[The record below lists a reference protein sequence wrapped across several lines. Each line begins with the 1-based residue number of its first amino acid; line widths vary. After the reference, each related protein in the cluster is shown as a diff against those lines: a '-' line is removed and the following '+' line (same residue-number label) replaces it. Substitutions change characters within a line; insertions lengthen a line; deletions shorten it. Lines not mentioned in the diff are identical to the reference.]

1 MIDIERP
8 LQRAW
13 ARMNARL
20 FSTFEFKRWLSL
32 GFVAWLAAFLT
43 GGGGSLN
50 LPWWGNSSGAQ
61 ANPQEWLGSLDP
73 GPVIL
78 LVCGGVLVVG
88 LILIA
93 MMWIGS
99 RAQFLFLDNVL
110 RDRAEV
116 RAPWREFGARG
127 HRFFVFYTWAAS
139 IPVVLALLVV
149 FAALLVF
156 WPELISFTWPG
167 WPRVMPWLAVLV
179 VLSLL
184 SLVWSVAM
192 LFYRDFGVPILYA
205 SDCTAGEAFSQV
217 WAIARAKRATARS
230 ICSCELGSRW
240 CSACWPMRWCCSPA
254 AWADCRIFIA
264 CSRCPSR
271 CFDRASCSI
280 ASRNSSPNTRSGATR
295 RRHSTAPCRKI
306 QARGEVSSTS
316 SSRTRL
322 RSRSA

>member
-13 ARMNARL
+13 ARTNARL
-20 FSTFEFKRWLSL
+20 FSTFDFKRWLSL

-50 LPWWGNSSGAQ
+50 LPWWGNSSGSQ

-78 LVCGGVLVVG
+78 LVCSGLLVVG

-99 RAQFLFLDNVL
+99 RAQFMFLDNVL
-110 RDRAEV
+110 RDRDEV

-167 WPRVMPWLAVLV
+167 WPRVMPWLAVLL

-192 LFYRDFGVPILYA
+192 LLYRDFGVPILYA

-217 WAIARAKRATARS
+217 WAIARAKPGDCALYLLVRIGLALVFGLLANAVVLLT
-230 ICSCELGSRW
+230 
-240 CSACWPMRWCCSPA
+240 CCVGGLPYLYSVLTLPLA
-254 AWADCRIFIA
+254 VFRQSFVLDCLAQLEPEYTLWRDT
-264 CSRCPSR
+264 P
-271 CFDRASCSI
+271 
-280 ASRNSSPNTRSGATR
+280 PPLEGGA
-295 RRHSTAPCRKI
+295 
-306 QARGEVSSTS
+306 
-316 SSRTRL
+316 
-322 RSRSA
+322 